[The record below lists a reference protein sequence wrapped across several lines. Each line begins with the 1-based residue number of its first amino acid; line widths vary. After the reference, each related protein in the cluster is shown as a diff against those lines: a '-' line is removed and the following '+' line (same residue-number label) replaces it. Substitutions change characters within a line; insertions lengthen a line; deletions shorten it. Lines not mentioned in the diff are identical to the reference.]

1 MGGCFL
7 NTLFSYLLLG
17 LSLAAPI
24 GPINSAQLDRGIK
37 YGFFHSWLIGLGAMM
52 ADTLYMILVY
62 LGVVHFLDTPFMQT
76 FLWSFGFFVLV
87 YTGVETLVSS
97 NPSEAGSARKKEPV
111 YKSFLAGFLL
121 SISNP
126 LTILFWLGIYGS
138 VLAKTAASYDVSQLW
153 IYSSVILIGVM
164 LWDFTMACISSS
176 FRRFLNMKMLSLV
189 SKLSGLSLIGF
200 GFYFGYQAFLVLTS

>member
-1 MGGCFL
+1 M

-37 YGFFHSWLIGLGAMM
+37 YGFFHSWFIGLGAMT
-52 ADTLYMILVY
+52 ADAFYMILVY

-76 FLWSFGFFVLV
+76 FLWSFGSFVLV
-87 YTGVETLVSS
+87 YTGVETIINSG
-97 NPSEAGSARKKEPV
+97 PSVTGSIRKKEPV
-111 YKSFLAGFLL
+111 YRSFLAGFLL

-138 VLAKTAASYDVSQLW
+138 VLAKTATTYDVGQLW
-153 IYSSVILIGVM
+153 LYSSVILIGVM
-164 LWDFTMACISSS
+164 LWDFTMAFISSS
-176 FRRFLNMKMLSLV
+176 FRKFLNMKMLNLI

-200 GFYFGYQAFLVLTS
+200 GFYFGYQAILVLMG